1 MTPIKVDTGTLRA
14 EKARNELTNELISLR
29 SGHSIGTVIRALRGH
44 EQTRLSTLRDVAA
57 QLGLQ
62 VEVRFKPACARCD
75 DTRVVTNGL
84 GDATDY
90 SWVEDCICVDG
101 KPVAEEEI
109 PL

>member
-14 EKARNELTNELISLR
+14 EKARHQLTNELISLK
-29 SGHSIGTVIRALRGH
+29 SGHSIGTVIRAMRGD
-44 EQTRLSTLRDVAA
+44 EQTRLSTLRNVAE

-62 VEVRFKPACARCD
+62 VEIRFKPACVRCD

-90 SWVEDCICVDG
+90 SWTEDCICVDG
-101 KPVAEEEI
+101 TPVTEEEI